1 MRLRQLSR
9 LTSLLDGEPSGPIAT
24 LQILESV
31 NRDTRSTRGKLQQSR
46 FLFSIPTPDAF
57 PEVCDDL
64 VVLSVAAVISV
75 LLPVVNIDV
84 CYATDEELEFTFVK
98 DVDKIRGDELV
109 EALHKGI
116 KLLIDTLLNAPFC
129 DKPGNDVS
137 DGDMTP
143 S

>member
-31 NRDTRSTRGKLQQSR
+31 YRDTRSTRGKLQQSR

-57 PEVCDDL
+57 PEVCDNL

-75 LLPVVNIDV
+75 LLPVVNVDIGD
-84 CYATDEELEFTFVK
+84 TTNEQLKLTLIK
-98 DVDKIRGDELV
+98 HVDKVRRNELM
-109 EALHKGI
+109 ETRNECIELFFDA
-116 KLLIDTLLNAPFC
+116 LLNAPLC
-129 DKPGNDVS
+129 DE
-137 DGDMTP
+137 T
-143 S
+143 